1 MSLLNL
7 PIFCHDTVFSLGAIQ
22 LKWEFLQLGPN
33 GTESTIRLWVSG
45 RLEGR
50 AATVS
55 GWSEP
60 GSLRAFVC
68 FPGWIPV
75 QFGCCVLLCYVCWLP
90 SFGRFC
96 YNGLGWVDVKNA
108 GLILVNWFL
117 LLKLTCQRSFKNKNI
132 ICAPFLYIQGTLL
145 RIWVPTWVCLYFLW
159 FTDRFL
165 SPPLSAL
172 SCFYFPR
179 PSCLWRRSPG
189 GLCVSLQCVFL
200 WQPLTSKRLAAL
212 WEGLVSMQV
221 RCAVLGGWLPGA
233 HLTASFQHSNV
244 SLHGLGDHGIFPNIA
259 VFFQT
264 SFNNLVLFPYSVQR
278 KWLLL
283 FFFLHNLHFKTK
295 HLSPSQHCLTSLT
308 VFGWIFSSTKN
319 VKSLYFWYD
328 HLLRVC

>member
-259 VFFQT
+259 VFFK
-264 SFNNLVLFPYSVQR
+264 LVL
-278 KWLLL
+278 
-283 FFFLHNLHFKTK
+283 T
-295 HLSPSQHCLTSLT
+295 
-308 VFGWIFSSTKN
+308 I
-319 VKSLYFWYD
+319 
-328 HLLRVC
+328 

>member
-45 RLEGR
+45 RLEGW

-60 GSLRAFVC
+60 GSLQAFVC

-96 YNGLGWVDVKNA
+96 YNGLGWVGVKNA

-117 LLKLTCQRSFKNKNI
+117 LLKLTCQRSFKSKNI

-165 SPPLSAL
+165 SPPLSAR
-172 SCFYFPR
+172 SRFYFPR
-179 PSCLWRRSPG
+179 PSVSGGAAPADSVCLCSVYS
-189 GLCVSLQCVFL
+189 CDSL
-200 WQPLTSKRLAAL
+200 WQASVQQLCGKDWSACRSCAQSWVAGCLGHTWQHLFSTVMWVFMGWEIMAYFLTS
-212 WEGLVSMQV
+212 Q
-221 RCAVLGGWLPGA
+221 
-233 HLTASFQHSNV
+233 FFSN
-244 SLHGLGDHGIFPNIA
+244 
-259 VFFQT
+259 
-264 SFNNLVLFPYSVQR
+264 
-278 KWLLL
+278 
-283 FFFLHNLHFKTK
+283 
-295 HLSPSQHCLTSLT
+295 
-308 VFGWIFSSTKN
+308 
-319 VKSLYFWYD
+319 
-328 HLLRVC
+328 